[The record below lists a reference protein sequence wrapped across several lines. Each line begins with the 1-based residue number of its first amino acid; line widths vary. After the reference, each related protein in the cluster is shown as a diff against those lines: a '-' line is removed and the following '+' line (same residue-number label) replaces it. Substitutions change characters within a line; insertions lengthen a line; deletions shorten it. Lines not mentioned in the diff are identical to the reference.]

1 MKKFAAI
8 AAVALLSACG
18 SQPAEEASTTSEDT
32 TAAATET
39 NTTGTEVASADARP
53 AAWAQCAACH
63 AVAKDA
69 PHGLGPNLWGVA
81 GTKAGELAGYEFS
94 PAMKASG
101 LTWDEATLDKYLT
114 NPRALVPGTKMSF
127 AGIADEAKRKELV
140 TWLLAQK

>member
-18 SQPAEEASTTSEDT
+18 SQPAEESTP
-32 TAAATET
+32 ATEEAAVT
-39 NTTGTEVASADARP
+39 ESNTTGTEVASADARP

-63 AVAKDA
+63 AIAKDA
-69 PHGLGPNLWGVA
+69 PHGLGPNLFGVA
-81 GTKAGELAGYEFS
+81 GTKAGELAGYQFS

-101 LTWDEATLDKYLT
+101 LTWDEATLDKYLE

-127 AGIADEAKRKELV
+127 AGISDAAKRKELV

>member
-8 AAVALLSACG
+8 TALALLSACG
-18 SQPAEEASTTSEDT
+18 SQPAEETSTTADATATEAST
-32 TAAATET
+32 
-39 NTTGTEVASADARP
+39 TEVASADARP

-81 GTKAGELAGYEFS
+81 GTKAGELAGYQFS

-101 LTWDEATLDKYLT
+101 LTWDEATLDKYLE
-114 NPRALVPGTKMSF
+114 NPRKLVPGTKMSF
-127 AGIADEAKRKELV
+127 AGIADANRRKELV
-140 TWLLAQK
+140 TWLMAQK

>member
-18 SQPAEEASTTSEDT
+18 SQPAEESTP
-32 TAAATET
+32 AAEEAAVTES

-63 AVAKDA
+63 AIAKDA
-69 PHGLGPNLWGVA
+69 PHGLGPNLFGVA
-81 GTKAGELAGYEFS
+81 GTKAGELAGYQFS

-101 LTWDEATLDKYLT
+101 LTWDEATLDKYLE

-127 AGIADEAKRKELV
+127 AGIADATKRKELV
-140 TWLLAQK
+140 TWLLTQK

>member
-1 MKKFAAI
+1 MKTFTALAAL
-8 AAVALLSACG
+8 VLLSACG
-18 SQPAEEASTTSEDT
+18 SKPADETESTADST
-32 TAAATET
+32 ATESSAS
-39 NTTGTEVASADARP
+39 GTETASADVRP

-81 GTKAGELAGYEFS
+81 GTKAGELQGYEFS

-101 LTWDEATLDKYLT
+101 LVWDEATLDKYLE

-127 AGIADEAKRKELV
+127 AGIADATKRKELV
-140 TWLLAQK
+140 TWLMAQK